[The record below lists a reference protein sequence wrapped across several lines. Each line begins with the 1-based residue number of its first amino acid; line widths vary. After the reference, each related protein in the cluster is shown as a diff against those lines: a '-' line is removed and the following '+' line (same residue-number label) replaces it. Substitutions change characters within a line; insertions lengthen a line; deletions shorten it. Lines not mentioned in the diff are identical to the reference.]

1 MSLADV
7 AASLGL
13 DARAV
18 ERLAEAGELPG
29 RNVGGRWQ
37 FRAGDVTNW
46 AASNLR
52 AIPQRQVQTRQLRGA
67 DLLISLALRP
77 ETVAVPLQARTRV
90 SVLFELVRLIEGTGL
105 ITDWRDL
112 MNSLVEREKQGST
125 ALPGGVAIPHSS
137 QVGRHL
143 TTEWPVIA
151 AGRTSSGIPF
161 GDSSGGL
168 TDLFF
173 LLCCTDYRQHL
184 VYLGRLCRLLS
195 EPGLLADL
203 REACDV
209 TQFVDTLRRREEAL
223 CRAD

>member
-7 AASLGL
+7 ASSLGL
-13 DARAV
+13 DVHAV
-18 ERLAEAGELPG
+18 ERLAEAGELPA

-46 AASNLR
+46 AAANLQR
-52 AIPQRQVQTRQLRGA
+52 IPDRQVQPGRLRGA
-67 DLLISLALRP
+67 DLLIGLALRP

-90 SVLFELVRLIEGTGL
+90 SVLSELVRLAEGTGR

-112 MNSLVEREKQGST
+112 MNALVERERQGST

-143 TTEWPVIA
+143 TADGPVIA

-161 GDSSGGL
+161 GDPSGGL

-195 EPGLLADL
+195 ESSLLADL
-203 REACDV
+203 RAACDV

-223 CRAD
+223 CQAG